1 VYVGFRDEEGVR
13 RVGFVELHR
22 DQYEGTMK
30 LIIIGCGRLGA
41 GLARTLSQRGHS
53 ITVVDKDPTAVASLG
68 TAFKGQTILGSGFD
82 HDVLLQVGIERADG
96 LAAVTG
102 SDETNVVIARLARHV
117 FQVPRVVAR
126 LYDPRKAEVYRRL
139 GLQTIN
145 PVTWGIHRIAELL
158 CYSRLEP
165 IASLGSGEVDLVE
178 VEIPPLLVGRT
189 VNDLTISGEV
199 QVVAISRGGKTFL
212 PTLGTAFRE
221 GDLLHVV
228 VLATS
233 AHRLG
238 ALLALS

>member
-1 VYVGFRDEEGVR
+1 
-13 RVGFVELHR
+13 
-22 DQYEGTMK
+22 MK
-30 LIIIGCGRLGA
+30 LIIIGCGRVGA
-41 GLARTLSQRGHS
+41 GLARALSQRGHT
-53 ITVVDKDPTAVASLG
+53 ITVIDRDPATAASLG

-82 HDVLLQVGIERADG
+82 RDVLLRAGIERADG

-102 SDETNVVIARLARHV
+102 SDEANVVTARLARHV

-165 IASLGSGEVDLVE
+165 IVSLGSGDADLLE
-178 VEIPPLLVGRT
+178 MEIPPLLIGRT
-189 VNDLTISGEV
+189 VNEVMIPGEV
-199 QVVAISRGGKTFL
+199 HVVAISRGGKTFL
-212 PTLGTAFRE
+212 PTLGTTFQE
-221 GDLLHVV
+221 GDLLHVA

-233 AHRLG
+233 VDRL
-238 ALLALS
+238 STIFTVT

>member
-1 VYVGFRDEEGVR
+1 
-13 RVGFVELHR
+13 
-22 DQYEGTMK
+22 MK
-30 LIIIGCGRLGA
+30 LIIIGCGRVGA
-41 GLARTLSQRGHS
+41 GLARTLSQHGH
-53 ITVVDKDPTAVASLG
+53 TVTLVDQDPAAVPSVG
-68 TAFKGQTILGSGFD
+68 PAFKGQTVIGSGFD
-82 HDVLLQVGIERADG
+82 RDLLLQAGIERADG

-102 SDETNVVIARLARHV
+102 SDEANVVITRLARQV

-165 IASLGSGEVDLVE
+165 VVSLGSGDVDLIE
-178 VEIPPLLVGRT
+178 TEIHPLLVGRT
-189 VNDLTISGEV
+189 VNQVTIPGEV

-212 PTLGTAFRE
+212 PTLGTTFLE
-221 GDLLHVV
+221 GDLLHVA

-233 AHRLG
+233 ADRLNT
-238 ALLALS
+238 LLTVS